1 MLSVPRISDCA
12 RICGQNYLR
21 KMTRNDDYYRRQ
33 AKEAEKQAE
42 LARHDL
48 DREAWLR
55 IAREGKS
62 LVRDRPRGDGEDA
75 KPKD

>member
-12 RICGQNYLR
+12 RICGQNCLR
-21 KMTRNDDYYRRQ
+21 KMTRNDDYYRQQ
-33 AKEAEKQAE
+33 AKEAEKQAR

-55 IAREGKS
+55 IARQWKS
-62 LVRDRPRGDGEDA
+62 ERPRGEGEEA